1 MQQIALEFPAY
12 YRRITAELRRR
23 GFQVNHKRVLR
34 LMRPDNLLC
43 LRHKS
48 FVVTTD
54 SRHSLAVYP
63 NLAREITPSAA
74 NQLWVADITYI
85 RLRREFVYL
94 AVLLNAYSRRVIGW
108 ALGRTLEAEL
118 TLSALRMAL
127 RQRRPAAGL
136 VHHSDRGVQYGCGA
150 PRTPIRATPGATG
163 REFHQ
168 NAQILAAQEVSRA
181 YTDLLKQH
189 TISSSMSRTAP
200 TTTPRPRVSSKR
212 SNMRRSTEPNIETWG
227 MPTHRLVN
235 SSNACTTKNGSTRH
249 WVMCPRPSSSSR
261 RGKYNEAAARRHAWM
276 GALPPNPRD
285 LSPWGQNGSFW
296 RRPEP
301 PPAIPAT
308 ESALGL
314 RPRSALSSAQVLP
327 EWITSTSPCNT
338 FAANGDY
345 PLN

>member
-1 MQQIALEFPAY
+1 MTGLSRAGFYRWRAQPPGDPVEMELRDAMQQIALEFPAY
-12 YRRITAELRRR
+12 GYRRITAELRRR

-63 NLAREITPSAA
+63 NRAREITPSAA

-150 PRTPIRATPGATG
+150 
-163 REFHQ
+163 
-168 NAQILAAQEVSRA
+168 

-189 TISSSMSRTAP
+189 TISSSMSRTANP
-200 TTTPRPRVSSKR
+200 YDNAEAESFIKTLKYEEVYRTEYRDLGDAYASIGEFIERV
-212 SNMRRSTEPNIETWG
+212 
-227 MPTHRLVN
+227 
-235 SSNACTTKNGSTRH
+235 
-249 WVMCPRPSSSSR
+249 
-261 RGKYNEAAARRHAWM
+261 YNEKRLH
-276 GALPPNPRD
+276 
-285 LSPWGQNGSFW
+285 
-296 RRPEP
+296 
-301 PPAIPAT
+301 
-308 ESALGL
+308 SALGYV
-314 RPRSALSSAQVLP
+314 PPAEFEQQAGEVQ
-327 EWITSTSPCNT
+327 
-338 FAANGDY
+338 
-345 PLN
+345 